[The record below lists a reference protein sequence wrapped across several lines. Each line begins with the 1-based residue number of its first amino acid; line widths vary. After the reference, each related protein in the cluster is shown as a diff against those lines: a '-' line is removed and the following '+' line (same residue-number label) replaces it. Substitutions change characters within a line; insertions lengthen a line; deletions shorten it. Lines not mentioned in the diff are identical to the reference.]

1 MCNRFVTHVSLVST
15 WPPRKNTSSRGVHV
29 STRVPIGAAHRQQ
42 MCNRFV
48 THVSFVATRS
58 PLANKSS
65 RGVYF
70 RTRVSLGAF
79 GVRPGLRTVCA
90 YTASKC
96 VTDLLHMFLL
106 LRPGPRLQTSQV
118 AGFTSELGFRSGPS
132 GFARGCAQSAHMWYL
147 GAHLNCTLSSLLFTP
162 HPTEP
167 STQVLES
174 KGFAFGVRVYA
185 HSPQNK
191 PICGTL
197 ASVLSAPRL
206 RLLKPKT
213 LPKPKT

>member
-1 MCNRFVTHVSLVST
+1 MSPPSNFRCWRGPIVTYKHDVQYT
-15 WPPRKNTSSRGVHV
+15 KKNTQGWTADSGCGRGRPHV
-29 STRVPIGAAHRQQ
+29 
-42 MCNRFV
+42 
-48 THVSFVATRS
+48 
-58 PLANKSS
+58 NKSS
-65 RGVYF
+65 RKVYF
-70 RTRVSLGAF
+70 STRVF
-79 GVRPGLRTVCA
+79 CA

-96 VTDLLHMFLL
+96 VTDLLHMFRL

-118 AGFTSELGFRSGPS
+118 AGFTSELGFCSGPA
-132 GFARGCAQSAHMWYL
+132 GFDRGCAQSAHMWYL

-174 KGFAFGVRVYA
+174 KGFSFGVRVYA

-197 ASVLSAPRL
+197 ANVLSAPRL